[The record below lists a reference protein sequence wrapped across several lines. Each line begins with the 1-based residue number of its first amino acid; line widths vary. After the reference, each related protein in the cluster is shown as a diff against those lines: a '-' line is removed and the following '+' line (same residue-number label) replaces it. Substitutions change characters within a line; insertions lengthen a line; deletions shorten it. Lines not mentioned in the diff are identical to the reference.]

1 MTVSDGRICIHGQP
15 TRWSSSS
22 RRVHWRPVLAS
33 GPAALRFSLQEVAEK
48 MPREPH
54 ALISTSSAAATP
66 ERRHA
71 ERLSLR
77 AAILGIGVLSL
88 AGWAAIIALARAL
101 F

>member
-1 MTVSDGRICIHGQP
+1 MVLLLAPGPLAAGPYIRTGRVAVQ
-15 TRWSSSS
+15 
-22 RRVHWRPVLAS
+22 
-33 GPAALRFSLQEVAEK
+33 LQEVTEK

-54 ALISTSSAAATP
+54 ALISTSLAAATL

>member
-15 TRWSSSS
+15 TRWSSS

-33 GPAALRFSLQEVAEK
+33 GPAALRFSLQEVTEK

-77 AAILGIGVLSL
+77 AAILWIGVLSL
-88 AGWAAIIALARAL
+88 AGWAVIIALARAL

>member
-1 MTVSDGRICIHGQP
+1 
-15 TRWSSSS
+15 
-22 RRVHWRPVLAS
+22 
-33 GPAALRFSLQEVAEK
+33 LQEVAEK

-77 AAILGIGVLSL
+77 AAILWIGVLSL
-88 AGWAAIIALARAL
+88 AGWAVIIALARAL

>member
-1 MTVSDGRICIHGQP
+1 
-15 TRWSSSS
+15 
-22 RRVHWRPVLAS
+22 
-33 GPAALRFSLQEVAEK
+33 

-54 ALISTSSAAATP
+54 ELISTSLAAATP